1 VKEQLRGQNPI
12 VKLTP
17 EEILAYVER
26 HTTPSS
32 ALLEE
37 LESETVRTLEAPGM
51 LSGPVVGRLL
61 EFLVFALGAR
71 SVLEIG
77 TFSGYSA
84 LAMAEGLPPDGR
96 IVTLE
101 LDETHAAIARRAIA
115 NSPHANRIEVVLGPA
130 LESLERLPGPFDFVF
145 IDADKRGYVNYYEA
159 VLPKLSE
166 HGMIAAD
173 NTLWSGRVA
182 DETDGEASTEVMRVF
197 NERIRS
203 DPRVRCVILSV
214 RDGVTLI
221 RRA

>member
-1 VKEQLRGQNPI
+1 MKP
-12 VKLTP
+12 TP
-17 EEILAYVER
+17 DEILAYIDS
-26 HTTPSS
+26 HSTPSS
-32 ALLEE
+32 EQLDE
-37 LESETVRTLEAPGM
+37 LVRETERSLGSPNM

-84 LAMAEGLPPDGR
+84 LSMAEGLPSDGR

-101 LDETHAAIARRAIA
+101 IDETHAELARRAIA
-115 NSPHANRIEVVLGPA
+115 ESPHAKKIEIVLGPA
-130 LESLERLPGPFDFVF
+130 LKSIERLPGPFDFVF
-145 IDADKRGYVNYYEA
+145 IDADKDQYLDYYEA
-159 VLPKLSE
+159 VLPKLAPR
-166 HGMIAAD
+166 GLIAAD
-173 NTLWSGRVA
+173 NTLRSGRVL
-182 DETDGEASTEVMRVF
+182 DENDKHPANEGIRAF
-197 NERIRS
+197 NERARN

>member
-1 VKEQLRGQNPI
+1 
-12 VKLTP
+12 
-17 EEILAYVER
+17 
-26 HTTPSS
+26 
-32 ALLEE
+32 
-37 LESETVRTLEAPGM
+37 M

-84 LAMAEGLPPDGR
+84 LCMAEGLPPDGH

-101 LDETHAAIARRAIA
+101 RDEAHAEFARRAIA
-115 NSPHANRIEVVLGPA
+115 VSPHAKRIEIVLGPA
-130 LESLERLPGPFDFVF
+130 LASLEELPGPFDFVF
-145 IDADKRGYVNYYEA
+145 IDADKVGYPDYYEA
-159 VLPKLSE
+159 VLPKLAP
-166 HGMIAAD
+166 HGLIAVD
-173 NTLWSGRVA
+173 NTLRSGSVL
-182 DETDGEASTEVMRVF
+182 DETDRSPAAEATRAF
-197 NERIRS
+197 NERVRT

>member
-1 VKEQLRGQNPI
+1 M
-12 VKLTP
+12 KLTP
-17 EEILAYVER
+17 DEILAYVER
-26 HTTPSS
+26 QSTASP
-32 ALLEE
+32 AALEE
-37 LESETVRTLEAPGM
+37 LAEETARTLGSPNM

-101 LDETHAAIARRAIA
+101 IDEAHAELARRAIA
-115 NSPHANRIEVVLGPA
+115 ASPHAKKIEIVLGPA
-130 LESLERLPGPFDFVF
+130 LASLERLPGPFDFVF
-145 IDADKRGYVNYYEA
+145 IDADKEGYLDYYEA
-159 VLPKLSE
+159 VLPKLTPR
-166 HGMIAAD
+166 GLIAVD
-173 NTLWSGRVA
+173 NTLRRGSVL
-182 DETDGEASTEVMRVF
+182 DESDTSPASEATRAF
-197 NERIRS
+197 NERVRS

>member
-1 VKEQLRGQNPI
+1 M
-12 VKLTP
+12 KLTP
-17 EEILAYVER
+17 DEILAYVER
-26 HTTPSS
+26 QSTASP
-32 ALLEE
+32 AALEE
-37 LESETVRTLEAPGM
+37 LAEETARTLGSPNM

-101 LDETHAAIARRAIA
+101 IDEAHAELARRAIA
-115 NSPHANRIEVVLGPA
+115 ASPHAKKIEIVLGPA
-130 LESLERLPGPFDFVF
+130 LASLESLPGPFDFVF
-145 IDADKRGYVNYYEA
+145 IDADKEGYLDYYEA
-159 VLPKLSE
+159 VLAKLAPR
-166 HGMIAAD
+166 GLIAVD
-173 NTLWSGRVA
+173 NTLRRGSVL
-182 DETDGEASTEVMRVF
+182 DESDTSPASEATRAF
-197 NERIRS
+197 NERVRS

>member
-1 VKEQLRGQNPI
+1 M
-12 VKLTP
+12 KLTP
-17 EEILAYVER
+17 DEILAYVER
-26 HTTPSS
+26 QSTASP
-32 ALLEE
+32 AALEE
-37 LESETVRTLEAPGM
+37 LAEETARTLGSPNM

-101 LDETHAAIARRAIA
+101 IDEAHAELARRAIA
-115 NSPHANRIEVVLGPA
+115 ASPHAKKIEIVLGPA
-130 LESLERLPGPFDFVF
+130 LASLESLPGPFDFVF
-145 IDADKRGYVNYYEA
+145 IDADKEGYLDYYEA
-159 VLPKLSE
+159 VLPKLTPR
-166 HGMIAAD
+166 GLIAVD
-173 NTLWSGRVA
+173 NTLRRGSVL
-182 DETDGEASTEVMRVF
+182 DESDTSPASEATRAF
-197 NERIRS
+197 NERVRS

>member
-1 VKEQLRGQNPI
+1 M
-12 VKLTP
+12 KLTP
-17 EEILAYVER
+17 EEVLAYVER
-26 HTTPSS
+26 HTTPSPAS
-32 ALLEE
+32 LEE
-37 LESETVRTLEAPGM
+37 LARETARTLNDPGM

-61 EFLVFALGAR
+61 EFLVFALEAR

-101 LDETHAAIARRAIA
+101 LDAAHAEVARRAIA
-115 NSPHANRIEVVLGPA
+115 ASPHAGRIEVVLGPA
-130 LESLERLPGPFDFVF
+130 LESLEQLSGPFDFVF
-145 IDADKRGYVNYYEA
+145 IDADKTGYLDYYEA
-159 VLPKLSE
+159 MLPKLSPR
-166 HGMIAAD
+166 GLIAVD
-173 NTLWSGRVA
+173 NTLRHGAVLDDSDTSERTKA
-182 DETDGEASTEVMRVF
+182 IRAF
-197 NERIRS
+197 NERVRS

>member
-1 VKEQLRGQNPI
+1 M
-12 VKLTP
+12 KLTP
-17 EEILAYVER
+17 DEILAYVER
-26 HTTPSS
+26 QSTASP
-32 ALLEE
+32 AALEE
-37 LESETVRTLEAPGM
+37 LAEETARTLGSPNM

-101 LDETHAAIARRAIA
+101 IDEAHAELARRAIA
-115 NSPHANRIEVVLGPA
+115 ASPHAEKIEIVLGPA
-130 LESLERLPGPFDFVF
+130 LASLERLPGPFDFVF
-145 IDADKRGYVNYYEA
+145 IDADKEGYLDYYEA
-159 VLPKLSE
+159 VLAKLAPR
-166 HGMIAAD
+166 GLIAVD
-173 NTLWSGRVA
+173 NTLRRGSVL
-182 DETDGEASTEVMRVF
+182 DESDTSPASEATRAF
-197 NERIRS
+197 NERVRS